1 MSGKEEVA
9 TQKLD
14 PLLWL
19 IVVGIVIGGVYANTM
34 FVGVN
39 VLVKAVAGIALAAV
53 AIGVA
58 LQTVRG
64 KAGWDLAK
72 EARVEVRKVIWPTK
86 QETAQTTL
94 IVVVVVL
101 IVGLFLWAL
110 DSSLSWGIQA
120 VIG

>member
-14 PLLWL
+14 PVLWL

-58 LQTVRG
+58 LQTEKRESRLGSG
-64 KAGWDLAK
+64 KRSQGRSQKGDLANNT
-72 EARVEVRKVIWPTK
+72 RKPRK
-86 QETAQTTL
+86 QR
-94 IVVVVVL
+94 
-101 IVGLFLWAL
+101 
-110 DSSLSWGIQA
+110 
-120 VIG
+120 

>member
-1 MSGKEEVA
+1 MSGKEEITA
-9 TQKLD
+9 QKID

-19 IVVGIVIGGVYANTM
+19 IVVGIVLGGVYANTM

-39 VLVKAVAGIALAAV
+39 VLIKAVAGSALAAV
-53 AIGVA
+53 AVGIA

-72 EARVEVRKVIWPTK
+72 EAWVEVRKVIWPTQ
-86 QETAQTTL
+86 QETTQTTL
-94 IVVVVVL
+94 IVVVVVVV
-101 IVGLFLWAL
+101 VGLFLWAL

>member
-72 EARVEVRKVIWPTK
+72 EARVEVRKVIWPTQ
-86 QETAQTTL
+86 QETTQTTL

-101 IVGLFLWAL
+101 IVGLFLLAL

>member
-1 MSGKEEVA
+1 MSTKEEV
-9 TQKLD
+9 TSQKLD

-19 IVVGIVIGGVYANTM
+19 VVVGIVVGGVYANTM

-39 VLVKAVAGIALAAV
+39 VLVKALVGIAMAGV
-53 AIGVA
+53 AIAVA

-64 KAGWDLAK
+64 RAGWDLAK
-72 EARVEVRKVIWPTK
+72 EARVEVRKVIWPT
-86 QETAQTTL
+86 QAETTQTTL
-94 IVVVVVL
+94 IVVVVVI
-101 IVGLFLWAL
+101 IVGLFLWGL